1 MRARTRGFTL
11 IEVLVALAIAAIG
24 LASVLAIVTN
34 TARNASSLRDRTF
47 AGWIAANRLAET
59 RLEQALPSVDRT
71 TGDVDYAG
79 EKWRWERTVTQTQ
92 VPGLRRVDVR
102 VRFASGTDDAWLA
115 TMSGFVGKTQLAST
129 PSGTTWL
136 PVPGAP
142 PTGGGT
148 QPPPAT
154 PPPENEP

>member
-1 MRARTRGFTL
+1 VSARPRRRGFTL

-47 AGWIAANRLAET
+47 AGWIAANRVTET

-71 TGDVDYAG
+71 AGDVDYAG
-79 EKWRWERTVTQTQ
+79 QKWRWERTVTQTQ

-102 VRFASGTDDAWLA
+102 VRYAAAADDAWLV
-115 TMSGFVGKTQLAST
+115 TLSGFVGKTQLAST

-136 PVPGAP
+136 PIPGAP
-142 PTGGGT
+142 PQGG
-148 QPPPAT
+148 T
-154 PPPENEP
+154 PPPSQPADAQ